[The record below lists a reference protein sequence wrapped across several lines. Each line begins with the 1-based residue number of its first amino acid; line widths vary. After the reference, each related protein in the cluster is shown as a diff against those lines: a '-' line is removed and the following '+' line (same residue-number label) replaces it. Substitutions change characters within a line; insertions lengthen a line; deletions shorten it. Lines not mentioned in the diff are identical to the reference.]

1 MIVTYIILSLL
12 FIILLVLLIPVRIK
26 LKYAV
31 NTDFN
36 KQKKEEELKTLNYV
50 EIYILYCIKIKK
62 VKIGNTQNAG
72 RRKKV
77 LGIIYKFLLDFL
89 NFQKIDE
96 VILRKDEIKKLG
108 NSIFIEKLDLNLG
121 INLKNILVNVYL
133 ISTLNALINMYFA
146 KKVDK
151 MNLDKVSYQ
160 TYISNKILNID
171 VDSIIRFNLVN
182 TIIIILKIIM
192 RVRKVVKEDGKTTSN
207 RKLNDDSYD
216 FA

>member
-36 KQKKEEELKTLNYV
+36 KQKKEEELKTLNYF

-72 RRKKV
+72 RKKV

-108 NSIFIEKLDLNLG
+108 NSIFIEKLDLDLG
-121 INLKNILVNVYL
+121 INLRNVLVNVYL

-171 VDSIIRFNLVN
+171 IDSIIRFNLVN